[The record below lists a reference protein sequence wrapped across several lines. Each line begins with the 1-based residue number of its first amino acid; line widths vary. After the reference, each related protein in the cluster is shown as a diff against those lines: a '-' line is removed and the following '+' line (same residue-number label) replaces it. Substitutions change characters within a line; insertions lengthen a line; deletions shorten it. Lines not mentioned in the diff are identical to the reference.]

1 MESQNGTAEQKA
13 FVDLAVASGWS
24 AAIFIGLITAG
35 LGVVVLVWPGETL
48 AVLSVLFGIQ
58 LLLFGL
64 FRLISA
70 FSGKTL
76 VSPLLM
82 GIIGIIGMVVG
93 VAVLRHPFETVAVL
107 ATLLGIVWIVGGA
120 VDVIASISDS
130 ELPNRGFTAIGG
142 ILSGIAGIIVVSWPE
157 PTAKVI
163 AWVGGI
169 YLVAIGIMFI
179 IAAFQMRKIANATA

>member
-1 MESQNGTAEQKA
+1 MESQSETAEQRA

-24 AAIFIGLITAG
+24 AAIFIGLITIG
-35 LGVVVLVWPGETL
+35 LGVVVLVWPGQTL
-48 AVLSVLFGIQ
+48 AVISVLLGIQ

-70 FSGKTL
+70 FSGSAL
-76 VSPLLM
+76 ISPLLM
-82 GIIGIIGMVVG
+82 AFIGIIGMVVG
-93 VAVLRHPFETVAVL
+93 IAVIRHPFTTVAVL

-120 VDVIASISDS
+120 VDVIASIAGP
-130 ELPNRGFTAIGG
+130 EAPNRGFTAFGG
-142 ILSGIAGIIVVSWPE
+142 ILSVLAGIIVVSWPE

-163 AWVGGI
+163 AWIGGI

-179 IAAFQMRKIANATA
+179 VAAFQMRKIANATA